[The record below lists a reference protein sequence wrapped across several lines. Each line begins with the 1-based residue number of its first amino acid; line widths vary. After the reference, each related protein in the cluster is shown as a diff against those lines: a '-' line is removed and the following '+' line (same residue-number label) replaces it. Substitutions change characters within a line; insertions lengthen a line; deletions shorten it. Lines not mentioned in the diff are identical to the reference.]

1 MVKRSRL
8 PVVPRSPDLERADR
22 IDAGGAHCGKRSKD
36 DAGEP
41 RDRGGE
47 EQHAPVGDD
56 GKLNRILAGIERWN
70 QKAAEWLRQ
79 GDAERRSAE
88 REQAALDKQLRGDAA
103 ARCSEG
109 HADGH
114 LALAGAGAGEH
125 QIGEVGAGDE
135 QHQSGDGEQELK

>member
-1 MVKRSRL
+1 MEKRSRL
-8 PVVPRSPDLERADR
+8 PGASALAGFERADWV
-22 IDAGGAHCGKRSKD
+22 DAGGAHGGERAKD

-56 GKLNRILAGIERWN
+56 RKMNRVLAGVERRN
-70 QKAAEWLRQ
+70 QKAAQGLRER
-79 GDAERRSAE
+79 DAQRRSAE
-88 REQAALDKQLRGDAA
+88 REQAAFDEQLRGDAA

-114 LALAGAGAGEH
+114 LALARAGAGQH
-125 QIGEVGAGDE
+125 QVGEVGAGDE
-135 QHQSGDGEQELK
+135 QD